1 GRATPG
7 LVESV
12 RVDYYGAPTPLRQ
25 LATISVPEPR
35 LLVIKPFDPS
45 SLKEIEKAIL
55 KSDVGVTPQ
64 NDGKLLR
71 LVVPPLSEE
80 RRRQVVNLAREKCEE
95 TRVSF
100 RNVRRDGHRKADQGQ
115 KEKIFSED
123 DARELKDEIHEEM
136 KKMEKKVDEVIAK
149 KEKEIMEI

>member
-1 GRATPG
+1 
-7 LVESV
+7 VESV